1 MSEQAVTT
9 QLTGADRALMAPPA
23 TRPRSTRGDD
33 RTATTGHRDPPG
45 GPRNARRGVRCDRHR
60 HRAGTAP
67 RPPPGSCPLG
77 PRHRPRSE
85 QGGLLRL
92 LPDFNI
98 LLRLR
103 RRALEQGKL
112 ITVRSVGDAVFQLF
126 SITGTLPLFT
136 VDGRC
141 GETAVTSEAD
151 GTGRAPDASP
161 DARPTVALP
170 LGADITPSDTD
181 QDLRIEVAQL
191 RRAMQTRP
199 VIDLARGVIM
209 ASFELSAEDSW
220 RRYWSRSPRTPT
232 PNCTRW
238 PTTSSAPSPATHSA
252 RRSAS
257 RSPTR
262 SPPAS
267 GHCRRTRS
275 ALVLAPADVAPG
287 RNPPPPPIGPRAA
300 RNRTAWPSTCAA
312 TWAAHAPWSDTLF
325 QRHRPASHPQP
336 VTQNHQIGESEQA
349 VRVRNR
355 CRFMTGIPVG
365 SMRHDVQDLRRA
377 QQQGPVEQFG
387 VLATLS
393 RWRPRVQI
401 PSGPLR
407 LHVSVKLRG
416 WVAQLVR
423 AIA

>member
-33 RTATTGHRDPPG
+33 RTPLLGIETRPAGHAMLVVVSGAIDIATEQALHHGLRQAL
-45 GPRNARRGVRCDRHR
+45 ARSDRGIDLDLSGVDFCDC
-60 HRAGTAP
+60 
-67 RPPPGSCPLG
+67 S
-77 PRHRPRSE
+77 
-85 QGGLLRL
+85 GL
-92 LPDFNI
+92 NI

-220 RRYWSRSPRTPT
+220 QVLVTVSQNTNT
-232 PNCTRW
+232 KLHEVADHVV
-238 PTTSSAPSPATHSA
+238 SAVTGDPLREAFRQQIADTVA
-252 RRSAS
+252 GLR
-257 RSPTR
+257 
-262 SPPAS
+262 
-267 GHCRRTRS
+267 
-275 ALVLAPADVAPG
+275 ALPEDPE
-287 RNPPPPPIGPRAA
+287 RPGPR
-300 RNRTAWPSTCAA
+300 PC
-312 TWAAHAPWSDTLF
+312 
-325 QRHRPASHPQP
+325 
-336 VTQNHQIGESEQA
+336 
-349 VRVRNR
+349 
-355 CRFMTGIPVG
+355 
-365 SMRHDVQDLRRA
+365 
-377 QQQGPVEQFG
+377 
-387 VLATLS
+387 
-393 RWRPRVQI
+393 
-401 PSGPLR
+401 
-407 LHVSVKLRG
+407 
-416 WVAQLVR
+416 
-423 AIA
+423 